1 MILDKKIE
9 EVHKLSS
16 RVDDL
21 ELQLNEAK
29 EDCQRYSF
37 SSTYEHDTY
46 FVYQS
51 VASSVEGKAPK
62 YLSIY
67 VLLFQFRMASKTKK
81 VIKAH
86 GRYMKAQEDLKRQA
100 FHTNI

>member
-21 ELQLNEAK
+21 ESQLNEAK
-29 EDCQRYSF
+29 EDCQRFSI
-37 SSTYEHDTY
+37 SSTYEHDMY

-51 VASSVEGKAPK
+51 VASLVERLP
-62 YLSIY
+62 SIC
-67 VLLFQFRMASKTKK
+67 LFMYCSFNL
-81 VIKAH
+81 
-86 GRYMKAQEDLKRQA
+86 G
-100 FHTNI
+100 

>member
-1 MILDKKIE
+1 MSMILI
-9 EVHKLSS
+9 LYISQWP
-16 RVDDL
+16 
-21 ELQLNEAK
+21 LQL
-29 EDCQRYSF
+29 
-37 SSTYEHDTY
+37 
-46 FVYQS
+46 
-51 VASSVEGKAPK
+51 KAPK

-100 FHTNI
+100 LQFLIFKQLLPSY